1 MNTVTNT
8 TQTISSAA
16 TSINTLNGVYKHI
29 EGKYPIGTLIFDYG
43 CGKYNTNRDFASMCG
58 YSWFGYDPY
67 NRTTKE
73 NMENINHVKERRNS
87 PDIVMLNNVLNVID
101 NVNGINQILSDLY
114 YNYTGDETDVYIT
127 IYEGDKS
134 GVGKVTSKGYQRNEK
149 LNKSIDL
156 ISEWFDIVE
165 RINSNIVR
173 CRKVV

>member
-1 MNTVTNT
+1 MNTVINT

-16 TSINTLNGVYKHI
+16 TSINTLNGTYKYI
-29 EGKYPIGTLIFDYG
+29 VGKYPLGTSILDVG
-43 CGKYNTNRDFASMCG
+43 CGKYNTNKHFANDNG
-58 YSWFGYDPY
+58 FAWFGIDPY
-67 NRTTKE
+67 NRTQEYNAISLTAL
-73 NMENINHVKERRNS
+73 S
-87 PDIVMLNNVLNVID
+87 DYCGAPDIIMLNNVLNVIAES
-101 NVNGINQILSDLY
+101 NVMMDVLHQVYDYADKN
-114 YNYTGDETDVYIT
+114 TDVYVT

-149 LNKSIDL
+149 LNKYTDL